1 MTIKCR
7 NPHCLGH
14 GNRSKYGQIGSGN
27 HLRPNVRDGVYF
39 HCSIQYTMSKFS
51 ITSFLPCITV
61 LFLWTACDPAHQV
74 EKADRDVAALL
85 GQRANDDR
93 WRQAALEP
101 MPAKGSRLTDFAN
114 VEDDSA
120 SLKILHEIAGQ
131 KLPADWYM
139 PEGNVDIKWLDAL
152 PRDQTGAV
160 VIDLDSAVK
169 IGVRNSR
176 DFQQRKEALYLSA
189 LDVTEERFPFRP
201 RLFLGGGLDSESRG
215 SKQSNP
221 GEDSSGTLDGQ
232 LRLGLASGGELLLN
246 VANTFLWD
254 LSGGGGETTSG
265 LFSFRFIQPLLQKGG
280 RAWALEDLASAE
292 RSFLADMRRMHQ
304 YQQSFYVEVVAGR
317 RLSGGPSRGAGGN
330 SNIGFSGGSGSGGF
344 LGLLQE
350 RQQIRNLEA
359 NVARLRDSHAQLDAA
374 FEAGRINNRL
384 QVDQARQALFNAQ
397 SRLLRERSR
406 QESELDD
413 FKMQLG
419 LPPGLELKLEDSVLD
434 RFDLVRPA
442 VTRIQD
448 ELGDILNAVR
458 APENVGDASVL
469 KDSLSTL
476 LGIEE
481 SISVE
486 LAFLSANLKAFGEI
500 LPNRKAQLKSLYSR
514 PELQVAGLDPELF
527 SGEHLIDSQ
536 QRLVRNH
543 ARLQKAFTMT
553 WLGLRELK
561 GSLAVK
567 EKNAARQNFLKL
579 ATTLSGLLLE
589 LSLDQAAS
597 QLESVTMVNIDLP
610 SAKALEVARENRMDW
625 MNKRADLHDA
635 WRRTGLYRNALKS
648 SLDLVVAG
656 DLDAEDDKP
665 LRFRRNRGTF
675 RGGVR
680 LDTPMTQLL
689 ERNAYREA
697 LIRFDRI
704 RRAYMEYEDGVKLQL
719 RDTLRSIRLEQLNFE
734 LKRAAVRVAIAQVDL
749 ARLRLNQPPQP
760 GKVGQFGATT
770 ARDLVSALSD
780 LLDAQ
785 NEFLDGWVEY
795 EILRMIL
802 DYQLGTMRV
811 DDGNLWMD
819 PGEVVDQ

>member
-1 MTIKCR
+1 
-7 NPHCLGH
+7 
-14 GNRSKYGQIGSGN
+14 
-27 HLRPNVRDGVYF
+27 
-39 HCSIQYTMSKFS
+39 MSKAP

-85 GQRANDDR
+85 GQRANDDL

-101 MPAKGSRLTDFAN
+101 MPAEGSRLTDFAN

-139 PEGNVDIKWLDAL
+139 PKGNGDIKWLDAL

-160 VIDLDSAVK
+160 VIDLDSAVEVG
-169 IGVRNSR
+169 IRNSR

-189 LDVTEERFPFRP
+189 LDVTEERFLFRP
-201 RLFLGGGLDSESRG
+201 RLFLGGGLDAESRG
-215 SKQSNP
+215 SKLSNP
-221 GEDSSGTLDGQ
+221 GEDSSGTLDSQ

-246 VANTFLWD
+246 LANTFLWD
-254 LSGGGGETTSG
+254 LSGGGGETPSG
-265 LFSFRFIQPLLQKGG
+265 LLSFRFIQPLLQKGG
-280 RAWALEDLASAE
+280 RAWALEDLARAE
-292 RSFLADMRRMHQ
+292 RSFLADMRLMHQ
-304 YQQSFYVEVVAGR
+304 YQQSFYVEIVTGR
-317 RLSGGPSRGAGGN
+317 RLSVGPSRGT
-330 SNIGFSGGSGSGGF
+330 GGSSGIGSKGGSGGF

-359 NVARLRDSHAQLDAA
+359 NVARLRDSHAQLEAA
-374 FEAGRINNRL
+374 FDAGRINNRL

-397 SRLLRERSR
+397 SRLLQERAR
-406 QESELDD
+406 QESELDN

-419 LPPGLELKLEDSVLD
+419 LPPDLDLKLDDPVLD

-448 ELGDILNAVR
+448 QIGNILNAVR
-458 APENVGDASVL
+458 APENVGDSSVL
-469 KDSLSTL
+469 AENLSKL

-481 SISVE
+481 STSVE
-486 LAFLSANLKAFGEI
+486 LEFLSAKLKAFEET
-500 LPNRKAQLKSLYSR
+500 LPIRKAQLKGLHSR
-514 PELQVAGLDPELF
+514 PELQVAGLDPQLF

-536 QRLVRNH
+536 ERLSRNH
-543 ARLQKAFTMT
+543 ARLQEAFTKT

-561 GSLAVK
+561 NSLAAK
-567 EKNAARQNFLKL
+567 EKNATRQDFLKL
-579 ATTLSGLLLE
+579 TTTLSGLLLE

-597 QLESVTMVNIDLP
+597 QLESVTMVNVDLP
-610 SAKALEVARENRMDW
+610 AGGALEIARENRMDW

-656 DLDAEDDKP
+656 DFDAEDDKP
-665 LRFRRNRGTF
+665 LRFQRNRGTF
-675 RGGVR
+675 RGGIR
-680 LDTPMTQLL
+680 LDTPMTRHL

-697 LIRFDRI
+697 LIRFNRA
-704 RRAYMEYEDGVKLQL
+704 RREYVEYEDGVKLEL
-719 RDTLRSIRLEQLNFE
+719 RDTLRTIRLEQLNFE

-780 LLDAQ
+780 LLEAQ
-785 NEFLDGWVEY
+785 NEFLDGWVGY
-795 EILRMIL
+795 EILRMML
-802 DYQLGTMRV
+802 DFQLGTMRV
-811 DDGNLWMD
+811 DDSNLWVD

>member
-1 MTIKCR
+1 MPKA
-7 NPHCLGH
+7 P
-14 GNRSKYGQIGSGN
+14 
-27 HLRPNVRDGVYF
+27 
-39 HCSIQYTMSKFS
+39 

-61 LFLWTACDPAHQV
+61 LFLWTACDPAHQA

-101 MPAKGSRLTDFAN
+101 MPAEGSRLTDFAN

-120 SLKILHEIAGQ
+120 SRKILHEIAGQ
-131 KLPADWYM
+131 KLPANWYM
-139 PEGNVDIKWLDAL
+139 PKEDGDTKWLDAL
-152 PRDQTGAV
+152 PRDQKGVV

-169 IGVRNSR
+169 VGVRNSR
-176 DFQQRKEALYLSA
+176 DFQRRKEALYLSA

-201 RLFLGGGLDSESRG
+201 RLFLGGGLDAESRG
-215 SKQSNP
+215 SKLSNP

-254 LSGGGGETTSG
+254 LSGGGGETPSG

-280 RAWALEDLASAE
+280 RAWELEDLASAE
-292 RSFLADMRRMHQ
+292 RSFLADMRRMYQ
-304 YQQSFYVEVVAGR
+304 YQQNYYVEIVAGH
-317 RLSGGPSRGAGGN
+317 RLSGGPSRGEG
-330 SNIGFSGGSGSGGF
+330 GGSSFGFKGGSGGF

-397 SRLLRERSR
+397 SRLLRERAR
-406 QESELDD
+406 QESELDG

-419 LPPGLELKLEDSVLD
+419 LPPDLELKLEDPVLD

-458 APENVGDASVL
+458 TPENVGDASVL
-469 KDSLSTL
+469 ADSLSRL
-476 LGIEE
+476 IGMQE

-486 LAFLSANLKAFGEI
+486 LSFLSANLKAFGEI
-500 LPNRKAQLKSLYSR
+500 LPSRKAQLKSLHSR

-536 QRLVRNH
+536 QRLGRNQ
-543 ARLQKAFTMT
+543 ARLQEAFTKT
-553 WLGLRELK
+553 WLELRELK
-561 GSLAVK
+561 GSLAAR
-567 EKNAARQNFLKL
+567 EKNAARKDFLKL
-579 ATTLSGLLLE
+579 ATRLSGLLLE

-597 QLESVTMVNIDLP
+597 RLESVTMVNVDLP
-610 SAKALEVARENRMDW
+610 SVKALEVARENRMDW

-665 LRFRRNRGTF
+665 LRFGRNRGKF
-675 RGGVR
+675 RGGLR
-680 LDTPMTQLL
+680 LDTPMTRLL

-697 LIRFDRI
+697 LIRFDRV
-704 RRAYMEYEDGVKLQL
+704 RREYVEYEDGVKLEL
-719 RDTLRSIRLEQLNFE
+719 RNTLRTIRLEQLNFE

-760 GKVGQFGATT
+760 GKAGQFGATT

-811 DDGNLWMD
+811 DDGNLWID

>member
-1 MTIKCR
+1 MPKA
-7 NPHCLGH
+7 P
-14 GNRSKYGQIGSGN
+14 
-27 HLRPNVRDGVYF
+27 
-39 HCSIQYTMSKFS
+39 

-61 LFLWTACDPAHQV
+61 LFLWTACDPAHQA

-101 MPAKGSRLTDFAN
+101 MPAEGSRLTDFAN

-120 SLKILHEIAGQ
+120 SRKILHEIAGQ
-131 KLPADWYM
+131 KLPANWYM
-139 PEGNVDIKWLDAL
+139 PKEDGDTKWLDAL
-152 PRDQTGAV
+152 PRDQKGVV

-169 IGVRNSR
+169 VGVRNSR
-176 DFQQRKEALYLSA
+176 DFQRRKEALYLSA

-201 RLFLGGGLDSESRG
+201 RLFLGGGLDAESRG
-215 SKQSNP
+215 SKLSNP

-254 LSGGGGETTSG
+254 LSGGGGETPSG

-280 RAWALEDLASAE
+280 RAWELEDLASAE
-292 RSFLADMRRMHQ
+292 RSFLADMRRMYQ
-304 YQQSFYVEVVAGR
+304 YQQNYYVEIVAGH
-317 RLSGGPSRGAGGN
+317 RLSGGPSRGEG
-330 SNIGFSGGSGSGGF
+330 GGSSFGFKGGSGGF

-397 SRLLRERSR
+397 SRLLRERAR
-406 QESELDD
+406 QESELDG

-419 LPPGLELKLEDSVLD
+419 LPPDLELKLEDPVLD

-458 APENVGDASVL
+458 TPENVGDASVL
-469 KDSLSTL
+469 ADSLSRL
-476 LGIEE
+476 IGMQE

-486 LAFLSANLKAFGEI
+486 LSFLSANLKAFGEI
-500 LPNRKAQLKSLYSR
+500 LPSRKAQLKSLHSR

-536 QRLVRNH
+536 QRLGRNQ
-543 ARLQKAFTMT
+543 ARLQEAFTKT
-553 WLGLRELK
+553 WLELRELK
-561 GSLAVK
+561 GSLAAR
-567 EKNAARQNFLKL
+567 EKNAARKDFLKL
-579 ATTLSGLLLE
+579 ATRLSGLLLE

-597 QLESVTMVNIDLP
+597 RLESVTMVNVDLP
-610 SAKALEVARENRMDW
+610 SVKALEVARENRMDW
-625 MNKRADLHDA
+625 MNKRADLHDT

-665 LRFRRNRGTF
+665 LRFGRNRGKF
-675 RGGVR
+675 RGGLR
-680 LDTPMTQLL
+680 LDTPMTRLL

-697 LIRFDRI
+697 LIRFDRV
-704 RRAYMEYEDGVKLQL
+704 RREYVEYEDGVKLEL
-719 RDTLRSIRLEQLNFE
+719 RNTLRTIRLEQLNFE

-760 GKVGQFGATT
+760 GKAGQFGATT

-811 DDGNLWMD
+811 DDGNLWID